1 MEYPHSPISTPGIMD
16 IHRVINKFLETFSQF
31 LTEKR
36 YKLINFA
43 ANWGNVD
50 KKVKA
55 LRAKK
60 KISKPYADNLRQDL
74 DNEKSKYLR
83 CFLSTFSTTISGEMF
98 FMQAKSPRIQG
109 LLP

>member
-83 CFLSTFSTTISGEMF
+83 CFLSTFPRHIIILIF
-98 FMQAKSPRIQG
+98 FIKK
-109 LLP
+109 